1 LNKYIKFVIKRTME
15 MRLERLTKQIPED
28 QERINLIIED
38 LTTRL
43 RNSEREKDEITLKYE
58 K

>member
-1 LNKYIKFVIKRTME
+1 MNKYIKFVIKRTME

>member
-1 LNKYIKFVIKRTME
+1 ME
-15 MRLERLTKQIPED
+15 MRLERLSKQIPED

-38 LTTRL
+38 LSTRL